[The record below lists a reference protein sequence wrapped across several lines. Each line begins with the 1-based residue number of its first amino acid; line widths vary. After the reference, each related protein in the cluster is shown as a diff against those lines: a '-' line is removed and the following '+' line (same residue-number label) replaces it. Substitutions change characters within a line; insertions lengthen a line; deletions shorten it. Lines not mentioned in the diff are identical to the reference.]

1 MKKVLLA
8 TTLLFLF
15 AIGLSA
21 QISADHKAKG
31 KDFIEQA
38 KEYATQQ
45 EFALAAQYLQKAY
58 NISPSLLDCKA
69 IQLLGISY
77 YMMEDSSPA
86 IKFLELSA
94 KCAADKE
101 ALALIYTYLSD
112 SYLEMGHY
120 KQAVE
125 SFLKAISNT
134 TDDKEIS
141 LIYEELANMHFDV
154 EDTVKTIESMQQG
167 IAHYLNHLSITEE
180 AVMSGSVKNE
190 ELGKRYFNLTWFAS
204 AFNLE
209 SVMLNSVV
217 KAALC
222 GDKDAISYCI
232 DNNIAYQEAIVLPTT
247 TIHEDDAATALIEQ
261 AVGHASKQ
269 EYKSVIPKLEKA
281 YSISPTMFDG
291 NTFHLMGLA
300 YYRNKKYPSAIKY
313 FERAL
318 QFDLDK
324 KSLHFIYGT
333 LADAYNVRK
342 DYTKALKN
350 AEKALYLTNGDE
362 DVLKCS
368 LRLASIYYAQDDYNS
383 TIDSYQNA
391 IRYYMKIH
399 SITENQVM
407 EGHVRDEFLAKTHL
421 KLTYLL
427 NELMR
432 SDASHHHL
440 EKAALCGSEY
450 AIELLE
456 KE

>member
-1 MKKVLLA
+1 MKKILLS
-8 TTLLFLF
+8 TVLLFLF
-15 AIGLSA
+15 AICISA
-21 QISADHKAKG
+21 QTNTYNNAKG
-31 KDFIEQA
+31 KAYIEQA
-38 KEYATQQ
+38 KDYASEQ
-45 EFALAAQYLQKAY
+45 EFAMAAQYLQKAY
-58 NISPSLLDCKA
+58 DISPSLLDCNA

-94 KCAADKE
+94 NCATDRE
-101 ALALIYTYLSD
+101 ALARVYTYLSD

-125 SFLKAISNT
+125 SSIKAISNT
-134 TDDKEIS
+134 TDNKEIS
-141 LIYEELANMHFDV
+141 LIYEELAYMHFDV
-154 EDTVKTIESMQQG
+154 QDTLKTIEGMQQS
-167 IAHYLNHLSITEE
+167 IAHYLKHLSLTEE
-180 AVMSGSVKNE
+180 AVMRGSVKNE

-209 SVMLNSVV
+209 SVVLNSVV

-222 GDKDAISYCI
+222 GDKDAISYCL
-232 DNNIAYQEAIVLPTT
+232 DNNIAYQNAIVLPTT
-247 TIHEDDAATALIEQ
+247 TLHEDDAATALIEQ
-261 AVGHASKQ
+261 AVVHASKQ
-269 EYKSVIPKLEKA
+269 EYKLIISKLEKA
-281 YSISPTMFDG
+281 YSVSPTMFDG
-291 NTFHLMGLA
+291 KTFHLMGLA
-300 YYRNKKYPSAIKY
+300 YYKNKNYPSAIKY

-324 KSLHFIYGT
+324 NRLHFIYGT
-333 LADAYNVRK
+333 LADAYYLQK

-368 LRLASIYYAQDDYNS
+368 LKLASIYYAQDDYNS

-391 IRYYMKIH
+391 IKYYMKIH
-399 SITENQVM
+399 AITNNEVL
-407 EGHVRDEFLAKTHL
+407 EGHVSNEFLASTHL
-421 KLTYLL
+421 KISYLL

-432 SDASHHHL
+432 GDESDLHL
-440 EKAALCGSEY
+440 KKAALCGSEY
-450 AIELLE
+450 AIEVLE